1 MEEKQATYELQAII
15 QRNELAFLLKLL
27 ASVLVEAI
35 GLRTDT

>member
-27 ASVLVEAI
+27 AYALTLEK
-35 GLRTDT
+35 RMQK